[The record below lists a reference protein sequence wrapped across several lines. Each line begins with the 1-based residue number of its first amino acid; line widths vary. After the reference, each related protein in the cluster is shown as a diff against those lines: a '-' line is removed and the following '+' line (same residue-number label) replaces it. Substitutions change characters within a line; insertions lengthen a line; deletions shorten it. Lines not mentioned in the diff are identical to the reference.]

1 MKGSN
6 YDVLFL
12 RPQDI
17 ADVVDMSEAIDLVEQ
32 GYREAQDFS
41 LINAPRRRVHSRKN
55 VRISNFPGGVDG
67 VSTTT
72 KDSREP
78 ARSLAMLI
86 IDNELV
92 SQLLTMED
100 CIRVQEEAFKKLPIG
115 ASIHRPR
122 IDMYF
127 PCDRQDGYFRWGAM
141 EGANDGYFAIR
152 MKSDVITWPKDASG
166 NWTEEKYCRE
176 PGTYCGLVFL
186 LSTRNGEPLAFI
198 NDGVLQHMRVGGGA
212 GIGAKYLAREDSRV
226 VGMLGSGGMA
236 RTFLEAFK
244 CVRDV
249 CLCKVYSPTPAR
261 REAFA
266 EEMSRRLNI
275 EVRAVDDPREAVR
288 GADILSSCTDS
299 MRPVYDADWI
309 EKGMHVTNLGRREMP
324 DAVMTRFDVVVRQGT
339 AGLQMKQSERFQAER
354 GLSPAA
360 FIGGTV
366 EEMKRIPAPNTQPG
380 FGGDSP
386 EFADRGRGGDKPDFA
401 DLASGKCKGRTGRD
415 QITFYRNVGN
425 QGLQF
430 SAVGGWVYEQ
440 AVKQRRG
447 REIPTEW
454 FLQNIRD

>member
-1 MKGSN
+1 
-6 YDVLFL
+6 
-12 RPQDI
+12 
-17 ADVVDMSEAIDLVEQ
+17 
-32 GYREAQDFS
+32 
-41 LINAPRRRVHSRKN
+41 
-55 VRISNFPGGVDG
+55 
-67 VSTTT
+67 
-72 KDSREP
+72 
-78 ARSLAMLI
+78 
-86 IDNELV
+86 
-92 SQLLTMED
+92 
-100 CIRVQEEAFKKLPIG
+100 VQEEAFKKLPTG
-115 ASIHRPR
+115 GSIHRPR

-127 PCDRQDGYFRWGAM
+127 PCEREDGYFRWGTM

-152 MKSDVITWPKDASG
+152 MKSDIMTWPKDANG

-176 PGTYCGLVFL
+176 PGTYCGVIFL
-186 LSTRNGEPLAFI
+186 LSTRNAEPLAFI

-212 GIGAKYLAREDSRV
+212 GVGVKYLSREDSHV

-249 CLCKVYSPTPAR
+249 RVCKVYSPTPAH

-266 EEMSRRLNI
+266 QEMSRRLNI

-299 MRPVYDADWI
+299 MQPVYDADWI

-324 DAVMTRFDVVVRQGT
+324 DAVMSRFDLVVRQGT

-366 EEMKRIPAPNTQPG
+366 EEMKRIPEKNPQPG

-386 EFADRGRGGDKPDFA
+386 EFMDRGKGGDKPDFA
-401 DLASGKCKGRTGRD
+401 DLVSGKCQGRTSRD
-415 QITFYRNVGN
+415 QVTFYRNVGN

-430 SAVGGWVYEQ
+430 SSVGGWVYAQ
-440 AVKQRRG
+440 AVKARKG